1 MTGASK
7 LVDECV
13 RLALEAE
20 SMAARR
26 RLLRMAE
33 AWKQVDE
40 LLQDR
45 ANNNDALD
53 RMWAVLTRNDLLK
66 RPS

>member
-20 SMAARR
+20 SMGARR

-66 RPS
+66 TPS